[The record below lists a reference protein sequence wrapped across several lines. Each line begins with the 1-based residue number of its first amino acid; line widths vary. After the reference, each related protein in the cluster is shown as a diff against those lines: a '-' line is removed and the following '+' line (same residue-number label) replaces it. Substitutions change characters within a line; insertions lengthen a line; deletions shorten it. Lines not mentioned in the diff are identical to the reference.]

1 MKHPGSKSEFE
12 QERNN
17 ELLKAYR
24 QLLFEC
30 DYINHTTVFTL
41 LVNKPSPR
49 FWVTEERA
57 AIVVGSMLRGDTL
70 EGFNPNKREMFQE
83 IYRRVV
89 ELKEK
94 DSTLT
99 INRATFIVVNQPAP
113 KFYLSP
119 GYAQLIILQE
129 KKKCYEERK
138 RKLQHLF

>member
-24 QLLFEC
+24 QLVLEC
-30 DYINHTTVFTL
+30 EYINHAAVFKL
-41 LVNKPSPR
+41 LVNQPSPR
-49 FWVTEERA
+49 FWVTDERA

-70 EGFNPNKREMFQE
+70 ERFNPNKREMFQE

-89 ELKEK
+89 ELKSK

-99 INRATFIVVNQPAP
+99 TNRAAYIVVNQPAP

-119 GYAQLIILQE
+119 GYAQLIILQA

-138 RKLQHLF
+138 QRLRHLL